1 MASMTSFGARFANL
15 TVHFGEKSP
24 AAHADRRSCAIV
36 IFSRKKIGGVRSDHF
51 DDRHRALPRVCRRPA
66 GVPGHIERL

>member
-24 AAHADRRSCAIV
+24 AAHADRGSCAIV
-36 IFSRKKIGGVRSDHF
+36 IFFAEKNRRCPIDHF

-66 GVPGHIERL
+66 GVL